1 MNVNMNRLTKILTL
15 NVSSGWYFVK
25 DNKHFFNFFK
35 KNKTKSSFKMSN
47 KYHDIKLKTYKGKI

>member
-1 MNVNMNRLTKILTL
+1 MNVNRNRLTKILTL

-35 KNKTKSSFKMSN
+35 KTKQNRVSKCRINIM
-47 KYHDIKLKTYKGKI
+47 I

>member
-15 NVSSGWYFVK
+15 NVSLGWYFVK

-35 KNKTKSSFKMSN
+35 KKNKIEFQN
-47 KYHDIKLKTYKGKI
+47 VE